1 MQKNNK
7 TYKIIIT
14 LLVLVVFVLTFILCF
29 KSCSD
34 NNNNNVIAPE
44 HSVTEDFSENTV
56 PEYNNGATESIS
68 SESSNATK
76 KPMSGANGTQGAN
89 DKTPNFPAAS
99 GNLPSTEESGVGI
112 ANRSTAI
119 PGYEELNLKANRKQ
133 QNIALS
139 NPSKNNC
146 YFKITLMLDD
156 GTILWVSNYIKPG
169 ENSEAI
175 CLNKEL
181 EKGNYNAVL
190 KYDCY
195 SVDGEMKRLNG
206 AQTKLSLRVN

>member
-7 TYKIIIT
+7 TYKIVIA
-14 LLVLVVFVLTFILCF
+14 LLVLVICVLTFILCF
-29 KSCSD
+29 KSCSGKND
-34 NNNNNVIAPE
+34 IIAPE
-44 HSVTEDFSENTV
+44 YSVSENFSESTA
-56 PEYNNGATESIS
+56 PEYGNEAAESTTSKS
-68 SESSNATK
+68 SKPTK
-76 KPMSGANGTQGAN
+76 KPMSGTNGTQGVGN
-89 DKTPNFPAAS
+89 KTPNSPSAS
-99 GNLPSTEESGVGI
+99 ESLPGGEENSPDI
-112 ANRSTAI
+112 TNRNTAI

-181 EKGNYNAVL
+181 EKGSYNAVL
-190 KYDCY
+190 KYDCF
-195 SVDGEMKRLNG
+195 STDGEMKRLNG

>member
-14 LLVLVVFVLTFILCF
+14 LLVLIIFVLTFILCF

-34 NNNNNVIAPE
+34 KNDIIAPE
-44 HSVTEDFSENTV
+44 CSVTEDFSESTA
-56 PEYNNGATESIS
+56 PEYGNEATESTTS
-68 SESSNATK
+68 KSSNATK

-89 DKTPNFPAAS
+89 GKTPNFPAAS
-99 GNLPSTEESGVGI
+99 ESLPGGEENGSDI
-112 ANRSTAI
+112 TNRNTAI

-181 EKGNYNAVL
+181 EKGSYNAVL
-190 KYDCY
+190 KYDCF
-195 SVDGEMKRLNG
+195 STDGEMKRLNG

>member
-7 TYKIIIT
+7 TYKIVIA
-14 LLVLVVFVLTFILCF
+14 LLVLVICVLTFILCF
-29 KSCSD
+29 KSCSGKND
-34 NNNNNVIAPE
+34 IIAPE
-44 HSVTEDFSENTV
+44 YSVSEDFSESTA
-56 PEYNNGATESIS
+56 PEYGKEATESTTSKS
-68 SESSNATK
+68 SSATK
-76 KPMSGANGTQGAN
+76 KPMSGANSTQGEN

-99 GNLPSTEESGVGI
+99 ESLPGGEENGSDI
-112 ANRSTAI
+112 TNRNTAI

-181 EKGNYNAVL
+181 EKGSYNAAL
-190 KYDCY
+190 KYDCF
-195 SVDGEMKRLNG
+195 STDGEMNRLNG

>member
-14 LLVLVVFVLTFILCF
+14 LLVLVIFVLTFILCF

-68 SESSNATK
+68 SESSNTAKNPPT
-76 KPMSGANGTQGAN
+76 GTNGMQGAN
-89 DKTPNFPAAS
+89 NKTPNSPAAS
-99 GNLPSTEESGVGI
+99 GNLPSTEESGADI

-169 ENSEAI
+169 ESSEAI
-175 CLNKEL
+175 CLTKEL
-181 EKGNYNAVL
+181 EKGSYNAVL
-190 KYDCY
+190 KYDCF
-195 SVDGEMKRLNG
+195 STDGEMKRLNG

>member
-7 TYKIIIT
+7 TYKIVIA
-14 LLVLVVFVLTFILCF
+14 LLVLVIFVLAFVLCF
-29 KSCSD
+29 KSCSGKND
-34 NNNNNVIAPE
+34 VITPE
-44 HSVTEDFSENTV
+44 YSVSEDFSESTA
-56 PEYNNGATESIS
+56 PEYGNEAAESTTSKS
-68 SESSNATK
+68 SKSTK
-76 KPMSGANGTQGAN
+76 KPMSGANGAQGAN

-99 GNLPSTEESGVGI
+99 ESLPGGEENGSDI
-112 ANRSTAI
+112 TNRNTAI

-181 EKGNYNAVL
+181 EKGSYNAVL
-190 KYDCY
+190 KYDCF
-195 SVDGEMKRLNG
+195 STDGEMKRLNG

>member
-14 LLVLVVFVLTFILCF
+14 LLVLVIFVLTFILCF

-34 NNNNNVIAPE
+34 NNNVIAPE

-68 SESSNATK
+68 SESSNTAKNPPT
-76 KPMSGANGTQGAN
+76 GTNGMQGAN
-89 DKTPNFPAAS
+89 NKTPNSPAAS

>member
-14 LLVLVVFVLTFILCF
+14 LLVLVIFVLTFILCF

-68 SESSNATK
+68 SESSNTAKNPPT
-76 KPMSGANGTQGAN
+76 GTNGMQGAN
-89 DKTPNFPAAS
+89 NKTPNSTAAS
-99 GNLPSTEESGVGI
+99 ESLPGGEENGADI
-112 ANRSTAI
+112 TNRNTAI

-169 ENSEAI
+169 ESSEAI
-175 CLNKEL
+175 CLTKEL
-181 EKGNYNAVL
+181 EKGSYNAVL
-190 KYDCY
+190 KYDCF
-195 SVDGEMKRLNG
+195 SFDGEMKRLNG